1 MDKMRVVGYKRVS
14 TFIQMEDGYSLEYQQ
29 SEIERYCHEHNL
41 ELVQIYADEGKS
53 GTKLFECDQSSGEET
68 PFREGVLAMLDR
80 IKQGDIGAVVVF
92 ATNRLWRSTEASLYI
107 RSKLVR
113 ANVEIISLTE
123 PTFKLLGQSPAD
135 ELMMNIMVSVSSYEV
150 AEITAK
156 MKLGR
161 LSKAKQGGYAGGRVP
176 YGYKCDRHD
185 KRLSLYEP
193 EAEAVREVFIMY
205 SMNPTM
211 TLRDVAAIMNILGYT
226 GRNGK
231 PFSLS
236 LGYSI
241 IKRADFYLFGIYE
254 YGGVVVQGQHP
265 LIFGNKVDP
274 DVIGRL
280 IGLKNKSN
288 IK

>member
-1 MDKMRVVGYKRVS
+1 
-14 TFIQMEDGYSLEYQQ
+14 
-29 SEIERYCHEHNL
+29 
-41 ELVQIYADEGKS
+41 
-53 GTKLFECDQSSGEET
+53 
-68 PFREGVLAMLDR
+68 
-80 IKQGDIGAVVVF
+80 
-92 ATNRLWRSTEASLYI
+92 
-107 RSKLVR
+107 
-113 ANVEIISLTE
+113 
-123 PTFKLLGQSPAD
+123 
-135 ELMMNIMVSVSSYEV
+135 
-150 AEITAK
+150 

-193 EAEAVREVFIMY
+193 EAEAVREVFILY

-231 PFSLS
+231 TFQLS
-236 LGYSI
+236 LVYRI

-254 YGGVVVQGQHP
+254 YSGVVVQGQHP

-280 IGLKNKSN
+280 IGLKNKSG
-288 IK
+288 IKSDRR

>member
-1 MDKMRVVGYKRVS
+1 MK
-14 TFIQMEDGYSLEYQQ
+14 
-29 SEIERYCHEHNL
+29 
-41 ELVQIYADEGKS
+41 
-53 GTKLFECDQSSGEET
+53 
-68 PFREGVLAMLDR
+68 
-80 IKQGDIGAVVVF
+80 
-92 ATNRLWRSTEASLYI
+92 
-107 RSKLVR
+107 
-113 ANVEIISLTE
+113 
-123 PTFKLLGQSPAD
+123 
-135 ELMMNIMVSVSSYEV
+135 NIMVSVSSYEV

-161 LSKAKQGGYAGGRVP
+161 LAKAKQGGYAGGRVP

-236 LGYSI
+236 LVYSI

-254 YGGVVVQGQHP
+254 YGGVVVQG
-265 LIFGNKVDP
+265 
-274 DVIGRL
+274 
-280 IGLKNKSN
+280 
-288 IK
+288 